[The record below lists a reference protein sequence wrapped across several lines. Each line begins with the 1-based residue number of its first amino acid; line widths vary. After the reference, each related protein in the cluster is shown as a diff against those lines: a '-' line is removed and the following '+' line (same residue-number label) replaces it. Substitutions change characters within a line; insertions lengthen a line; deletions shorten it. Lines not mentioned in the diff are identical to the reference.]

1 MPIQPDYFRPYRVV
15 YFAHLVGA
23 LVTFSGGVLSAALQA
38 ALTRLMHPE
47 IVDMKQ
53 FWHRIIIAILGLGFY
68 ITAMACGLLGHV
80 ERESK

>member
-1 MPIQPDYFRPYRVV
+1 M

-23 LVTFSGGVLSAALQA
+23 LVTFSGGITSSGLQA

-53 FWHRIIIAILGLGFY
+53 FWIRLWIAIFGIAFY
-68 ITAMACGLLGHV
+68 ATAMTCGILGHV
-80 ERESK
+80 ERESKNKLMSRKLNN